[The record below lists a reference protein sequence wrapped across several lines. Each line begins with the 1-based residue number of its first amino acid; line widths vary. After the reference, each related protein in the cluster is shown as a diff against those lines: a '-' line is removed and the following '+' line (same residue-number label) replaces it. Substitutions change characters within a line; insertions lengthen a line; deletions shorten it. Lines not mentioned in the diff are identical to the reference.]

1 MLEGIV
7 RESIGKKGAK
17 ALKRDGYLI
26 ANIYAKG
33 VENVFAA
40 FKINDFIKEMRT
52 KESLAFDVKVGANT
66 YKVVV
71 EEYQKHPVTN
81 TLTHVDLRVVLPDVV
96 TRYLVPVRTEG
107 IPVGLKNKGVLVHSK
122 RRLPVKCA
130 GKDLPNAF
138 VLNVEPLDV
147 GDSILVRDIKAP
159 DGVHII
165 EPEHVAVVGVLT
177 AK

>member
-7 RESIGKKGAK
+7 RESIGKKAAK

-33 VENVFAA
+33 VDNVYAA
-40 FKINDFIKEMRT
+40 FKTNEFIKAVRA
-52 KESLAFDVKVGANT
+52 KETLAFDVKVGDSV

-81 TLTHVDLRVVLPDVV
+81 ELTHVDLRVVHDDVLA
-96 TRYLVPVRTEG
+96 RYFVPITITG
-107 IPVGLKNKGVLVHSK
+107 SAIGLKNRGILVQSK
-122 RRLPVKCA
+122 RRLPVQCK
-130 GKDLPNAF
+130 GKDLPNEF
-138 VLNVEPLDV
+138 VLDVTNLDV
-147 GDSILVRDIKAP
+147 ADSLLVRDVEVPKGVKLLDKP
-159 DGVHII
+159 D
-165 EPEHVAVVGVLT
+165 VALVGVLT